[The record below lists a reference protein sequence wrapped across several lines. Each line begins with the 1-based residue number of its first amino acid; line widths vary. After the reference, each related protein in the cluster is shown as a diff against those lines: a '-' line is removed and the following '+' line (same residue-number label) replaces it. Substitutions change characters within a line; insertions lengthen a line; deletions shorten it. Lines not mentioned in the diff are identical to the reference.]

1 MPQEEVPKIVHYVNE
16 IFKQY
21 RSKNLINPRITRKD
35 QATHANSL
43 AFLLGVLRED
53 NASNDAADEP
63 EEAVQLHWR
72 DRLLAAWFVLT
83 SVDEGDL
90 AVGDSEIVEQIWSAC
105 FMMIEEETG
114 QPLQRVALGLLGRLT
129 SLVLVQRGTNLDCS
143 GDDADVAIHLRS
155 AFAREKFLEHF
166 AASLVFDHKADTE
179 VGGGHSAQW
188 SSGIE
193 EVIRDSTANLSRRT
207 LFPFLRIG
215 QKSGTFKLAHSQL
228 TESILLAIGRKEATA
243 AGRVL
248 LAQATKLVDAPPSE
262 DQRNSQM
269 TSAELFSGVARAFL
283 LYCADDDE
291 RAKVWGETLLP
302 FLDDAILKMP
312 NMYISAFFDAVRYA
326 IHSLPPSH
334 FYPLL
339 QWSVAKIEQTCWQHD
354 TGNIEEAD
362 EPAASPA
369 VADRF
374 NVQSKWLFLIQAIL
388 AELDIDRTNIKR
400 PWYTGLLASESQGND
415 EARSQS
421 STTGDGLGKSWEY
434 VNQKLTPIL
443 LNALGHPYD
452 KCRDHISSCLFRM
465 CYCHHKLVRECSE
478 TPSGDGDPSIAIIE
492 KLVSTRDS
500 NEFSFREKVAAM
512 GTVRKFISCCVHWGD
527 SSRWYPQFLLPL
539 LPITFLSLENIE
551 GEVSQE
557 NRGLESDLA
566 KGYRYAVADISSSCI
581 IAYGVNEDRA
591 MVLEVLREM
600 SSQTHW
606 QIRQAVAHFLRCFQG
621 AHKFLLDN
629 EQNEEAL
636 SITISMLAD
645 ERREVSNA
653 AMSTLTGI
661 LAAYPDESL
670 VELVAKY
677 TRIANKSLK
686 KKKRKAHQPAE
697 PELTTEEAEL
707 RATKERN
714 RAIRQQKSVFLLC
727 AVVMANPYGLPPY
740 VPDALVALSK
750 HSFEQRAALNVREM
764 VKQTF
769 ADFRKTHQD
778 RWDEHRQQFT
788 QEQLEALED
797 VVSTPHYYVSSFL
810 FLFCLDSVPSLMFCS
825 AIKHTHNQNRAGIT
839 RIIRI
844 QLNNHY
850 TSTFPVQPLR
860 GRCPFPNLPRVTP
873 SYVVR
878 CSRKE
883 DNITLGLCVSL
894 LFLLLAPPTAFAST
908 LECIQSHLG
917 QAVRIFLSG

>member
-1 MPQEEVPKIVHYVNE
+1 VPQEEVPKIVHYVNE
-16 IFKQY
+16 IFRQY
-21 RSKNLINPRITRKD
+21 RSKVVITPRITGKD
-35 QATHANSL
+35 QAAHAKCL
-43 AFLLGVLRED
+43 TFLLGVLQEG
-53 NASNDAADEP
+53 NSSNDAADES

-72 DRLLAAWFVLT
+72 DRLLAAWFILT

-90 AVGDSEIVEQIWSAC
+90 AVGDSEIVGQIWSAC
-105 FMMIEEETG
+105 FQMIEEETG

-129 SLVLVQRGTNLDCS
+129 SLVLVQRGANLDGP
-143 GDDADVAIHLRS
+143 GDINTDVALLLRS
-155 AFAREKFLEHF
+155 AFAREQFCESYSN
-166 AASLVFDHKADTE
+166 ALVFDHKADTE

-215 QKSGTFKLAHSQL
+215 QKSRNFKLAHATL
-228 TESILLAIGRKEATA
+228 TESILLAIGREEATA

-248 LAQATKLVDAPPSE
+248 LAQAAKLVDAPPSE

-269 TSAELFSGVARAFL
+269 TAAELFSGVARASL

-291 RAKVWGETLLP
+291 CAKVWGETLLP

-312 NMYISAFFDAVRYA
+312 NMYISAFFDALRYA
-326 IHSLPPSH
+326 IHSLPPSR
-334 FYPLL
+334 FFPAL
-339 QWSVAKIEQTCWQHD
+339 QWSVAKIEQTCWQHE
-354 TGNIEEAD
+354 TGNNIEEAD
-362 EPAASPA
+362 EPAVSPA

-388 AELDIDRTNIKR
+388 AELDIDRRDTER
-400 PWYTGLLASESQGND
+400 PWYTDYLASQSRGND
-415 EARSQS
+415 GTLSAE
-421 STTGDGLGKSWEY
+421 TDLGKSWKF

-465 CYCHHKLVRECSE
+465 CYCHHKLVLESSE
-478 TPSGDGDPSIAIIE
+478 SPSGDEDPSIAIID

-500 NEFSFREKVAAM
+500 TEFSFREKVAAM
-512 GTVRKFISCCVHWGD
+512 GTVRKFIACCVHWGD
-527 SSRWYPQFLLPL
+527 SSRWYPQFILPL

-551 GEVSQE
+551 GEVTQE
-557 NRGLESDLA
+557 NRGLESELA

-581 IAYGVNEDRA
+581 LAYGDNEDLT
-591 MVLEVLREM
+591 MVLKVLREM
-600 SSQTHW
+600 SGQTHW

-621 AHKFLLDN
+621 AHKFLLNN

-670 VELVAKY
+670 FGLVAKY

-686 KKKRKAHQPAE
+686 KKKRKAQQSAE
-697 PELTTEEAEL
+697 PELTSEEAEL

-727 AVVMANPYGLPPY
+727 AVVMANPYSLPSY
-740 VPDALVALSK
+740 VPDALAALSK

-797 VVSTPHYYVSSFL
+797 VVSIPHYYVSPHAFL
-810 FLFCLDSVPSLMFCS
+810 DITRVKFRSNFFL
-825 AIKHTHNQNRAGIT
+825 ATIKHGAGINY
-839 RIIRI
+839 I
-844 QLNNHY
+844 
-850 TSTFPVQPLR
+850 V
-860 GRCPFPNLPRVTP
+860 C
-873 SYVVR
+873 
-878 CSRKE
+878 K
-883 DNITLGLCVSL
+883 
-894 LFLLLAPPTAFAST
+894 
-908 LECIQSHLG
+908 
-917 QAVRIFLSG
+917 